1 MKLRI
6 SGSRGHREIN
16 PPVKDAELAHLGK
29 LIGDGTEN
37 PWYRLEHVWEEQNP
51 LQKLIGQNVNMDEVN
66 FFAKRMES
74 LTAYEQGVL
83 ETYAVEQGMTVSSNI

>member
-16 PPVKDAELAHLGK
+16 LPVKDAELAHLGK

-37 PWYRLEHVWEEQNP
+37 PCYRLEHVREEQNP

-83 ETYAVEQGMTVSSNI
+83 ETYAAE

>member
-16 PPVKDAELAHLGK
+16 LPVRDAELAHLGK

-37 PWYRLEHVWEEQNP
+37 PRYRLEHVWEEQNP
-51 LQKLIGQNVNMDEVN
+51 LQKLIGQNVSMDEVN
-66 FFAKRMES
+66 FFAKGWRASRHMNRACWKPMRPNRGWR
-74 LTAYEQGVL
+74 L
-83 ETYAVEQGMTVSSNI
+83 